1 MARRMGHRTI
11 LSVPLLRSEDAI
23 GSLQIRRTEIRP
35 FTAKQIELAETFADQ
50 AVIAIENVRLFEE
63 VQARTR
69 DLAESLEQQT
79 ATAEVLS
86 VISSSSG
93 DLSKVFDAMLDK
105 AMLLCGAQFGVL
117 NTYDGTAFHTA
128 AMRGLPPAYAA
139 YRLQHSLDYGPGT
152 APARLLQG
160 EPVVHLLDLQESEAY
175 RDGEPNRR
183 ALVYLGG
190 SRTLLAVPLLREK
203 RVVGAC
209 MIFRQEARRFSDKQI
224 ALLEHFA
231 AQAVIGIEN
240 TRLLQELHQRTDRS
254 EERRVGKECRS
265 RWST

>member
-1 MARRMGHRTI
+1 AALRTAD
-11 LSVPLLRSEDAI
+11 LTP
-23 GSLQIRRTEIRP
+23 RP
-35 FTAKQIELAETFADQ
+35 FRSKQLALVSSFADQ
-50 AVIAIENVRLFEE
+50 AVIAIENVRLFDE

-139 YRLQHSLDYGPGT
+139 YRLQHSLDYGRGT
-152 APARLLQG
+152 APA
-160 EPVVHLLDLQESEAY
+160 
-175 RDGEPNRR
+175 
-183 ALVYLGG
+183 
-190 SRTLLAVPLLREK
+190 
-203 RVVGAC
+203 
-209 MIFRQEARRFSDKQI
+209 
-224 ALLEHFA
+224 
-231 AQAVIGIEN
+231 
-240 TRLLQELHQRTDRS
+240 
-254 EERRVGKECRS
+254 
-265 RWST
+265 

>member
-1 MARRMGHRTI
+1 MAGDGSAVGIVLAEANGHMPDALANSALHRSEMSAAVKSTYHVG
-11 LSVPLLRSEDAI
+11 VPLLRGPDVI
-23 GSLQIRRTEIRP
+23 GVLFLARTEVKP
-35 FTAKQIELAETFADQ
+35 FGKSQIELVTTFADQ

-69 DLAESLEQQT
+69 DLTESLEQQT

-93 DLSKVFDAMLDK
+93 DLSKVFEAMLDK

-139 YRLQHSLDYGPGT
+139 YRLHTGLDYGPGT

-160 EPVVHLLDLQESEAY
+160 EPLVHNPELRSWTLIAP
-175 RDGEPNRR
+175 RNPT
-183 ALVYLGG
+183 GG
-190 SRTLLAVPLLREK
+190 HWSTLAAHAPCLR
-203 RVVGAC
+203 C
-209 MIFRQEARRFSDKQI
+209 RFSKTVRDRLRHDI
-224 ALLEHFA
+224 SSGGA
-231 AQAVIGIEN
+231 AFF
-240 TRLLQELHQRTDRS
+240 R
-254 EERRVGKECRS
+254 
-265 RWST
+265 